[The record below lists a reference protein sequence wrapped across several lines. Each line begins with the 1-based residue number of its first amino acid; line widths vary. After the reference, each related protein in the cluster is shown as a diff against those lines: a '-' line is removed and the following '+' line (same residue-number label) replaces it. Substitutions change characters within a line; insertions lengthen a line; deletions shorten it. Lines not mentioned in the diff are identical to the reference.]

1 MINTCL
7 ILPIG
12 FYETTLVNKTKSLFR
27 QLVTAYPHLRPQMYF
42 KSPLMAL
49 CRAMEDLV
57 LVGDDAPLIIANFRL
72 GQLFSPNM
80 RRYQR
85 ISQIT
90 DQIYIFVD
98 SQQQLD
104 PGYRDQEESNY
115 KIIALDETD
124 ILIEERY
131 LVIVGQQYTACV
143 VGQEQGEND
152 SFIDQGKRFEAFW
165 TFEKNICHTA
175 AKWLLEKIAQA
186 RPELG
191 ESLRHTREL
200 YNLTLNTRTKKFLL
214 ATQSIDLEV
223 FAQRLVTYLQAGQY
237 KLFKAYQVIAAAER
251 KERLINSISSAL
263 RSSLDPLEVLQ
274 ITVNELGNLFPHC
287 RCLLYRLNDQDSSV
301 IIECEYVCLEMT
313 SLLGDKWLLTDNPL
327 FVAAQATNSALA
339 INNVEDNIYIKKNE
353 FLTTKINQAQIR
365 SWLLVP
371 IRYQDNL
378 LGMLEIHYGGEN
390 DYKWQAEDVAL
401 VEAVSTNVGV
411 AIAQASAYTD
421 LVELNHQLE
430 VIERIQSNLI
440 AIVGH
445 ELRTPLST
453 IRIFLESLATEP
465 DMPLVIR
472 TQMLNTALID
482 TERLR
487 QLIQDFLT
495 LSKLETGTA
504 YRQIEP
510 LQLEYA
516 ITLAERRIE
525 TIYQNSSK
533 PKIEAKLPKNLPTIS
548 ADAEGLVEVL
558 VKLLEKACKFTPE
571 TGKVAIKAAINH
583 NVRNLTSETAMLEIV
598 ISDTGRGIE
607 PSQLETVFDRFSQ
620 AESYLRRSVS
630 GVGLGLAICR
640 QIIQNMGGE
649 IWATSEGENQGS
661 QFHFTIPVV

>member
-1 MINTCL
+1 M
-7 ILPIG
+7 
-12 FYETTLVNKTKSLFR
+12 TTTKSLFGY
-27 QLVTAYPHLRPQMYF
+27 LVTAYPHLRPQMYF

-57 LVGDDAPLIIANFRL
+57 LAGDDAPLIIANFRL
-72 GQLFSPNM
+72 GQFFRPNM
-80 RRYQR
+80 RRYRR

-90 DQIYIFVD
+90 DQIYIFLD
-98 SQQQLD
+98 SAQQSD
-104 PGYRDQEESNY
+104 IENMIEDRDNY
-115 KIIALDETD
+115 KVIYLESTD

-143 VGQEQGEND
+143 IGQEQGENAG
-152 SFIDQGKRFEAFW
+152 FIDQGKRFEAFW
-165 TFEKNICHTA
+165 TFETNICHTA
-175 AKWLLEKIAQA
+175 AKWLLEKIAIA
-186 RPELG
+186 RPELA
-191 ESLRHTREL
+191 ENLLQTREL
-200 YNLTLNTRTKKFLL
+200 YNLTLNTPTKKFLL
-214 ATQSIDLEV
+214 TSQSVDLEV

-263 RSSLDPLEVLQ
+263 RSSLDPKEVLQ
-274 ITVNELGNLFPHC
+274 ITVNELGKLFPHC
-287 RCLLYRLNDQDSSV
+287 RCLLYRLNSQDSSV
-301 IIECEYVCLEMT
+301 IIECEYVSQEMI
-313 SLLGDKWLLTDNPL
+313 SLVGNKWLLTNNPL
-327 FVAAQATNSALA
+327 FVAAQATNFALA
-339 INNVEDNIYIKKNE
+339 INNVADNVYIQKND
-353 FLTTKINQAQIR
+353 FLTNKITQAQIR

-378 LGMLEIHYGGEN
+378 LGMLEIHYGGSR
-390 DYKWQAEDVAL
+390 DYKWQSEDIAL

-465 DMPLVIR
+465 DMPLAIR
-472 TQMLNTALID
+472 TEMLNTALMD

-495 LSKLETGTA
+495 LSKLETGHA
-504 YRQIEP
+504 YRRIEP

-516 ITLAERRIE
+516 IALAKRRIE

-558 VKLLEKACKFTPE
+558 VKLLDNACKFTPD
-571 TGKVAIKAAINH
+571 TGKVTIKAEINQKAS
-583 NVRNLTSETAMLEIV
+583 NLSSEIPMLEIV
-598 ISDTGRGIE
+598 VSDTGRGID

-620 AESYLRRSVS
+620 TESYLRRSVS
-630 GVGLGLAICR
+630 GIGLGLAICR
-640 QIIQNMGGE
+640 QIIQNMGGQ

>member
-1 MINTCL
+1 MT
-7 ILPIG
+7 
-12 FYETTLVNKTKSLFR
+12 KSKSLFR
-27 QLVTAYPHLRPQMYF
+27 QLVTTYSHLRPQIYF

-72 GQLFSPNM
+72 GQIFSPKM

-98 SQQQLD
+98 SAQQLD
-104 PGYRDQEESNY
+104 PGYMGTEESIY
-115 KIIALDETD
+115 KMIALDETD
-124 ILIEERY
+124 ILVEERY

-143 VGQEQGEND
+143 IGQEQGENN
-152 SFIDQGKRFEAFW
+152 SFSEQGKRFEAFW
-165 TFEKNICHTA
+165 TFERNICYTA
-175 AKWLLEKIAQA
+175 AKWLLEKIALA
-186 RPELG
+186 RPELR
-191 ESLRHTREL
+191 ENLRHTREL

-214 ATQSIDLEV
+214 TSQSIDLEV

-263 RSSLDPLEVLQ
+263 RSSLDPQEVLQ
-274 ITVNELGNLFPHC
+274 ITVNELGKLFPHC
-287 RCLLYRLNDQDSSV
+287 RCLLYRLHPQDSFV
-301 IIECEYVCLEMT
+301 IIECEYVWSEMT
-313 SLLGDKWLLTDNPL
+313 SLLGDQWLLTDNPL
-327 FVAAQATNSALA
+327 FIAAQATNSALA
-339 INNVEDNIYIKKNE
+339 INNVENNSYIQKNE

-378 LGMLEIHYGGEN
+378 LGMLEIHYGGTN
-390 DYKWQAEDVAL
+390 DYKWQAEDIAL
-401 VEAVSTNVGV
+401 VEAVSINVGV

-421 LVELNHQLE
+421 LVELNRQLE
-430 VIERIQSNLI
+430 IIERIQSNLI

-465 DMPLVIR
+465 DMPLNIR
-472 TQMLNTALID
+472 TEMLNTALMD

-504 YRQIEP
+504 YRRIEP
-510 LQLEYA
+510 LQLDYA
-516 ITLAERRIE
+516 IALAQRRIK
-525 TIYQNSSK
+525 TIYQNAAK
-533 PKIEAKLPKNLPTIS
+533 PKIEIQLPKNLPTIS

-558 VKLLEKACKFTPE
+558 VKLLDNACKFTPE
-571 TGKVAIKAAINH
+571 NGTVAIKAAINH
-583 NVRNLTSETAMLEIV
+583 NVSNSASEAPMLEIV

-649 IWATSEGENQGS
+649 IWATSEGENRGS

>member
-1 MINTCL
+1 MT
-7 ILPIG
+7 
-12 FYETTLVNKTKSLFR
+12 ETKSLFG
-27 QLVTAYPHLRPQMYF
+27 QLVTTYPHLRPQIFF

-90 DQIYIFVD
+90 DQVYIFAD
-98 SQQQLD
+98 AAQRLD
-104 PGYRDQEESNY
+104 PGYMGTEKSNY
-115 KIIALDETD
+115 KIIALDKTD
-124 ILIEERY
+124 ILVEERY

-143 VGQEQGEND
+143 IGQEQGEKN
-152 SFIDQGKRFEAFW
+152 STIEQGKRFEAFW
-165 TFEKNICHTA
+165 TFERNICHQA
-175 AKWLLEKIAQA
+175 AKWLLEKIALA
-186 RPELG
+186 HPELA
-191 ESLRHTREL
+191 ETLRQTREL
-200 YNLTLNTRTKKFLL
+200 YNLSFNTRAKKFLL
-214 ATQSIDLEV
+214 TTQYIDLEV
-223 FAQRLVTYLQAGQY
+223 FTQRLVTYLQAGQY

-263 RSSLDPLEVLQ
+263 RSSLDPQEVLQ
-274 ITVNELGNLFPHC
+274 ITVNELGKLFPHC
-287 RCLLYRLNDQDSSV
+287 RCLLYRLNTEDSSV
-301 IIECEYVCLEMT
+301 MIKCESVCSEMT
-313 SLLGDKWLLTDNPL
+313 SLLRERWLLADNPL

-339 INNVEDNIYIKKNE
+339 INNVEQNLLIQKNE
-353 FLTTKINQAQIR
+353 FLITKINQAQIR

-378 LGMLEIHYGGEN
+378 LGMLEIHYGGKD
-390 DYKWQAEDVAL
+390 DYKWQADDIAL
-401 VEAVSTNVGV
+401 VEAVATNLGV

-465 DMPLVIR
+465 DMPLAIR
-472 TQMLNTALID
+472 TEMLNTALSD

-504 YRQIEP
+504 YRRIEP

-516 ITLAERRIE
+516 IALAKRRIE
-525 TIYQNSSK
+525 TIYQNSAK
-533 PKIEAKLPKNLPTIS
+533 PKIEAELPPNLPTIS

-558 VKLLEKACKFTPE
+558 VKLLDNACKFTPE
-571 TGKVAIKAAINH
+571 TGTVAIKAAINYH
-583 NVRNLTSETAMLEIV
+583 VRNLYSATPMLEIV

-649 IWATSEGENQGS
+649 IWATSEGENRGS
-661 QFHFTIPVV
+661 QFHFTIPVA

>member
-1 MINTCL
+1 MTI
-7 ILPIG
+7 
-12 FYETTLVNKTKSLFR
+12 TKSLFGH
-27 QLVTAYPHLRPQMYF
+27 LVKAYPHLRPQMYF

-57 LVGDDAPLIIANFRL
+57 LAGDDAPLIIANFRL
-72 GQLFSPNM
+72 GQFFRPNM
-80 RRYQR
+80 RRYRR

-98 SQQQLD
+98 SAQQSDIGNMTED
-104 PGYRDQEESNY
+104 PDNY
-115 KIIALDETD
+115 KVIYLESTD
-124 ILIEERY
+124 ILIEERH

-143 VGQEQGEND
+143 IGQEQGEND
-152 SFIDQGKRFEAFW
+152 GFIEQGKRFEAFW
-165 TFEKNICHTA
+165 TFERNICYTA
-175 AKWLLEKIAQA
+175 ARWLLEKIAVA
-186 RPELG
+186 RPELA
-191 ESLRHTREL
+191 ENLLQTQEL
-200 YNLTLNTRTKKFLL
+200 YNLTLNTPTKKFLL
-214 ATQSIDLEV
+214 TTQSVDLEV

-237 KLFKAYQVIAAAER
+237 KLFKAYKVIATAER

-263 RSSLDPLEVLQ
+263 RSSLDPKEVLQ
-274 ITVNELGNLFPHC
+274 ITVNELGKLFPHC
-287 RCLLYRLNDQDSSV
+287 RCLLYRLNSQDSSV
-301 IIECEYVCLEMT
+301 IIECEYVSQEMI
-313 SLLGDKWLLTDNPL
+313 SLVGNKWLLTNNPL

-339 INNVEDNIYIKKNE
+339 INNVADNFYIQQNDL
-353 FLTTKINQAQIR
+353 LTKQINQAQIH

-371 IRYQDNL
+371 IRYQDHL
-378 LGMLEIHYGGEN
+378 LGILEIHYGGSR
-390 DYKWQAEDVAL
+390 DYEWQSADIAL
-401 VEAVSTNVGV
+401 VEAVSNNVGV

-465 DMPLVIR
+465 DMPLAIR
-472 TQMLNTALID
+472 TEMLNTALMD

-495 LSKLETGTA
+495 LSKLETGNA
-504 YRQIEP
+504 YRRIEP

-516 ITLAERRIE
+516 IALAKRRIE

-558 VKLLEKACKFTPE
+558 VKLLDNACKFTPD
-571 TGKVAIKAAINH
+571 TGQIAIKAAINYKSS
-583 NVRNLTSETAMLEIV
+583 NLSSKIAMLEIV
-598 ISDTGRGIE
+598 VSDTGRGIE

-620 AESYLRRSVS
+620 TESYLRRSVS

-661 QFHFTIPVV
+661 QFHFTVPLV

>member
-1 MINTCL
+1 MT
-7 ILPIG
+7 
-12 FYETTLVNKTKSLFR
+12 KTKSLFEH
-27 QLVTAYPHLRPQMYF
+27 LVIAYPNLRPQMYF

-57 LVGDDAPLIIANFRL
+57 LAGDDAPLIIANFRL
-72 GQLFSPNM
+72 GQLSSLNM

-98 SQQQLD
+98 STQQLD
-104 PGYRDQEESNY
+104 IEKINQEQYYNR
-115 KIIALDETD
+115 IIALESTD
-124 ILIEERY
+124 ILAEERY
-131 LVIVGQQYTACV
+131 LVICGQQYTACV
-143 VGQEQGEND
+143 IAQEQRENA
-152 SFIDQGKRFEAFW
+152 SLIDQGIRFEAFW
-165 TFEKNICHTA
+165 TFERNICQAA
-175 AKWLLEKIAQA
+175 AKWLLDKIALA
-186 RPELG
+186 RTDLTDN
-191 ESLRHTREL
+191 LQHTREL
-200 YNLTLNTRTKKFLL
+200 YNLTFNTRAKQFLL
-214 ATQSIDLEV
+214 TTQSIDLEV

-263 RSSLDPLEVLQ
+263 RSSLDPQEVLQ
-274 ITVNELGNLFPHC
+274 ITVNELGKLFPHC
-287 RCLLYRLNDQDSSV
+287 RCLLYRLSAQDSSV
-301 IIECEYVCLEMT
+301 IIECEYVSLEMT
-313 SLLGDKWLLTDNPL
+313 SLLGEQWLLINNPL
-327 FVAAQATNSALA
+327 FIAAQATNSALA
-339 INNVEDNIYIKKNE
+339 INNVDNNIYIQKNE
-353 FLTTKINQAQIR
+353 FLATKIKQAQIR

-378 LGMLEIHYGGEN
+378 LGMLEIHYSGSS
-390 DYKWQAEDVAL
+390 DYKWQTEDIAL
-401 VEAVSTNVGV
+401 VEAVANNLGV

-453 IRIFLESLATEP
+453 IRIFLESLAIEP
-465 DMPLVIR
+465 DMPLAIR
-472 TQMLNTALID
+472 TEMLNTALMD

-495 LSKLETGTA
+495 LSKLETGNA
-504 YRQIEP
+504 YRRIEP

-516 ITLAERRIE
+516 IALAQNRIDKS
-525 TIYQNSSK
+525 YQNLAK
-533 PKIEAKLPKNLPTIS
+533 PKIEVQLPPDLPTIC

-558 VKLLEKACKFTPE
+558 VKLLDNACKFTPK
-571 TGKVAIKAAINH
+571 TGKVSIQAAITH
-583 NVRNLTSETAMLEIV
+583 HELSDSAATPMLEIV
-598 ISDTGRGIE
+598 IADTGRGIE

-620 AESYLRRSVS
+620 SESYLRRSVS

-640 QIIQNMGGE
+640 QIIHNMGGE
-649 IWATSEGENQGS
+649 IWAISEGENKGS
-661 QFHFTIPVV
+661 QFHFTIPLVRS

>member
-1 MINTCL
+1 MT
-7 ILPIG
+7 
-12 FYETTLVNKTKSLFR
+12 KTKSLFGH
-27 QLVTAYPHLRPQMYF
+27 LVAAYPNLRPQIYF

-57 LVGDDAPLIIANFRL
+57 LAGDDAPLIIANFRL
-72 GQLFSPNM
+72 GQLSSPNM

-90 DQIYIFVD
+90 DQIYVFVD
-98 SQQQLD
+98 STQQLD
-104 PGYRDQEESNY
+104 IEKMSKEQYYNQIIDLES
-115 KIIALDETD
+115 TD
-124 ILIEERY
+124 ILAEERY
-131 LVIVGQQYTACV
+131 LVICGQQYTACV
-143 VGQEQGEND
+143 IGQEQCENE
-152 SFIDQGKRFEAFW
+152 SSIEQGTRFEAFW
-165 TFEKNICHTA
+165 TFERNICQAA
-175 AKWLLEKIAQA
+175 AKWLLDKIALA
-186 RPELG
+186 RTDLADN
-191 ESLRHTREL
+191 LRHTREL
-200 YNLTLNTRTKKFLL
+200 YNLTFNTRAKQFLL
-214 ATQSIDLEV
+214 TTQSIDLEV

-263 RSSLDPLEVLQ
+263 RSSLNPQEVLQ
-274 ITVNELGNLFPHC
+274 ITVNELGKLFPHC
-287 RCLLYRLNDQDSSV
+287 RCLLYRLSAQDSSV
-301 IIECEYVCLEMT
+301 IIECEYVSPEIK
-313 SLLGDKWLLTDNPL
+313 SLLGEQWLLINNPL
-327 FVAAQATNSALA
+327 FIAAQATNSALA
-339 INNVEDNIYIKKNE
+339 INNVDNNIYIQKNE

-378 LGMLEIHYGGEN
+378 LGMLEIHYGGSN
-390 DYKWQAEDVAL
+390 DYKWQTEDIAL
-401 VEAVSTNVGV
+401 VEAVANNLGV

-465 DMPLVIR
+465 DMPLAIR
-472 TQMLNTALID
+472 TEMLNTALMD

-495 LSKLETGTA
+495 LSKLETGNA
-504 YRQIEP
+504 YRRIEP

-516 ITLAERRIE
+516 IALAQRRIE
-525 TIYQNSSK
+525 TIYQNAAK
-533 PKIEAKLPKNLPTIS
+533 PKIEVQLPPDLPTIS

-558 VKLLEKACKFTPE
+558 VKLLDNACKFTPE
-571 TGKVAIKAAINH
+571 TGQVSIKVAIAHNESSASAA
-583 NVRNLTSETAMLEIV
+583 TPMLEIV
-598 ISDTGRGIE
+598 IADTGRGIE
-607 PSQLETVFDRFSQ
+607 SSQLETVFDRFSQ
-620 AESYLRRSVS
+620 SESYLRRSVS

-649 IWATSEGENQGS
+649 IWATSKGENQGS
-661 QFHFTIPVV
+661 QFHFTIPLL

>member
-1 MINTCL
+1 MTI
-7 ILPIG
+7 
-12 FYETTLVNKTKSLFR
+12 TKSLFKH
-27 QLVTAYPHLRPQMYF
+27 LVTAYSHLRPQMYF
-42 KSPLMAL
+42 KSPLIAL

-57 LVGDDAPLIIANFRL
+57 LAGDDAPLIIANFRL
-72 GQLFSPNM
+72 GQLFHPKM

-98 SQQQLD
+98 SAQQSDLGNMTEQ
-104 PGYRDQEESNY
+104 QSSY
-115 KIIALDETD
+115 KVVELGSTD
-124 ILIEERY
+124 ILTEERH

-143 VGQEQGEND
+143 IGQEQGEND

-165 TFEKNICHTA
+165 TFERNICQNA
-175 AKWLLEKIAQA
+175 AKWLLEKIATS
-186 RPELG
+186 RPELADN
-191 ESLRHTREL
+191 LLQTREL
-200 YNLTLNTRTKKFLL
+200 YNLTLKNTAKRFLL
-214 ATQSIDLEV
+214 TSQSVDLEV
-223 FAQRLVTYLQAGQY
+223 FTQRLVTYLQAGQY
-237 KLFKAYQVIAAAER
+237 KLFKAYQVIATAER

-263 RSSLDPLEVLQ
+263 RSSLDPQEVLQ
-274 ITVNELGNLFPHC
+274 ITVNELGKLFPHC

-301 IIECEYVCLEMT
+301 IIECEFVDPDMN
-313 SLLGDKWLLTDNPL
+313 SLVGKQWLLTNNPL

-339 INNVEDNIYIKKNE
+339 IDNVESNTYIQKNE
-353 FLTTKINQAQIR
+353 LLIAKINEAQIR

-378 LGMLEIHYGGEN
+378 LGMLEIHYGGEA
-390 DYKWQAEDVAL
+390 DYKWQSEDIAL
-401 VEAVSTNVGV
+401 VEAVATNVGV

-430 VIERIQSNLI
+430 IIERIQSNLI

-453 IRIFLESLATEP
+453 IRIFLESLAEEP
-465 DMPLVIR
+465 DMPLAVR
-472 TQMLNTALID
+472 TAMLNTALTD

-495 LSKLETGTA
+495 LSKLETGNA
-504 YRQIEP
+504 YCRIEP

-516 ITLAERRIE
+516 IALAKRRIE

-533 PKIEAKLPKNLPTIS
+533 PKIEAQLPKDLPPIS

-558 VKLLEKACKFTPE
+558 VKLLDNACKFTPE
-571 TGKVAIKAAINH
+571 TGKVAIKAKVNH
-583 NVRNLTSETAMLEIV
+583 PESNLSSETPMLEIV
-598 ISDTGRGIE
+598 VYDTGRGIE

-640 QIIQNMGGE
+640 QIIQNMGGT

>member
-1 MINTCL
+1 MTI
-7 ILPIG
+7 
-12 FYETTLVNKTKSLFR
+12 TKSLFSY
-27 QLVTAYPHLRPQMYF
+27 LVTAYPHLRPQMYF

-57 LVGDDAPLIIANFRL
+57 LAGDDAPLIIANFRL
-72 GQLFSPNM
+72 GQFFRPNM
-80 RRYQR
+80 RRYQK

-98 SQQQLD
+98 STQKTD
-104 PGYRDQEESNY
+104 IGNITEDQENY
-115 KIIALDETD
+115 KVIDLKSTD
-124 ILIEERY
+124 ILVEERH

-143 VGQEQGEND
+143 IGQEQGEND
-152 SFIDQGKRFEAFW
+152 VYIEQGKRFEAFW
-165 TFEKNICHTA
+165 TFERNISHTA
-175 AKWLLEKIAQA
+175 AKWLLEKIALA
-186 RPELG
+186 RPELA
-191 ESLRHTREL
+191 ENLQQAQEL
-200 YNLTLNTRTKKFLL
+200 YNLTLNAPTKKILL
-214 ATQSIDLEV
+214 TTQSVDLEV

-237 KLFKAYQVIAAAER
+237 KLFKAYQVIARAER
-251 KERLINSISSAL
+251 KERLINDISSAL
-263 RSSLDPLEVLQ
+263 RSSLDPKEVLQ
-274 ITVNELGNLFPHC
+274 ITVNELGQLFPHC
-287 RCLLYRLNDQDSSV
+287 RCLLYRLNSQDSSV
-301 IIECEYVCLEMT
+301 IIECEYVAQEMI
-313 SLLGDKWLLTDNPL
+313 SLLGNKWLLTNNPL

-339 INNVEDNIYIKKNE
+339 INNVADNVYIQQNNL
-353 FLTTKINQAQIR
+353 LTEQINQAQIQ

-371 IRYQDNL
+371 IRYQDYL
-378 LGMLEIHYGGEN
+378 LGMLEIHYGGEQ
-390 DYKWQAEDVAL
+390 DYKWQSEDIAL

-465 DMPLVIR
+465 DMPLAIR
-472 TQMLNTALID
+472 TEMLNTALMD

-495 LSKLETGTA
+495 LSKLETGHA
-504 YRQIEP
+504 YRRIEP
-510 LQLEYA
+510 LKLEYA
-516 ITLAERRIE
+516 ISLAKRRIE

-533 PKIEAKLPKNLPTIS
+533 PKIKIQLPKNLPTIS

-558 VKLLEKACKFTPE
+558 VKLLDNACKFTPE
-571 TGKVAIKAAINH
+571 TGKVAIKVAINH
-583 NVRNLTSETAMLEIV
+583 QTSNLSSATPMLEIV
-598 ISDTGRGIE
+598 VSDTGRGID

-620 AESYLRRSVS
+620 TESYLRRSVS

-661 QFHFTIPVV
+661 QFHFTVPVI